1 MFSGTGELRRGLP
14 RKVLM
19 LLPVFLLGLVDG
31 CGKVETSESPTST
44 TASST
49 NTSGNTSDASAP
61 PAVAGKFVLYG
72 TIYDGSGGAGIGGAT
87 VTVNSDPVTTTT
99 NGNGYYEAVVD
110 PGTHTITVSKSDYD
124 SVSEQFTASAGGV
137 MRNRISLSKPG
148 SGGSGGGGK
157 KGERGWDC
165 TVGLDDACNPGVPCD
180 RCRDASCNPVATA
193 VCDGRNVA
201 SCRPKG
207 CPGSAL

>member
-1 MFSGTGELRRGLP
+1 MVSGIRVV
-14 RKVLM
+14 RKDFPGKALL
-19 LLPVFLLGLVDG
+19 LLPVLLLGLVVG
-31 CGKVETSESPTST
+31 CGKVETSETPTST
-44 TASST
+44 TTAST
-49 NTSGNTSDASAP
+49 NTSDGSAP
-61 PAVAGKFVLYG
+61 PAVSGKFVLYG
-72 TIYDGSGGAGIGGAT
+72 TIYDRSGGAGIEGAT
-87 VTVNSDPVTTTT
+87 VTANSDPVTTTT
-99 NGNGYYEAVVD
+99 NGNGYYEVVVD
-110 PGTHTITVSKSDYD
+110 PGTHTITVSKSGYD

-137 MRNRISLSKPG
+137 MRNRIGLSKPG
-148 SGGSGGGGK
+148 SGGSGGGN

-180 RCRDASCNPVATA
+180 RCRDAACNPVATA